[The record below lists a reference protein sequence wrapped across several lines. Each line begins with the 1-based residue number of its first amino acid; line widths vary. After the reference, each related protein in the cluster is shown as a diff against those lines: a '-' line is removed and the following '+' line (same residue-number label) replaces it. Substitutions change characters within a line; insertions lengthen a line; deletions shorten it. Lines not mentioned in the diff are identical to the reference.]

1 MVTFTKMHGL
11 GNDYI
16 CINCLE
22 NILAENKLPQIAR
35 YMCNRN
41 FGIGADGLILVQ
53 ESTIA
58 DIKMR
63 IFNKDGSE
71 AEMCGNGI
79 RCFAKYVYDNR
90 IIDKQTISI
99 ETKAGVKLIRLKVL
113 NGEVQEAQVD
123 MGRPIF
129 DDIKNISVQNNYRIP
144 ISVNIKVDD
153 TRFIGNYVSMGN
165 PHLVIF
171 VNNVENI
178 DIEKWGPAIENMK
191 CFPNKINVEFVQAL
205 GRNTLK
211 IRTWERG
218 VGETYACG
226 TGSCA
231 SFCIAYYKGICS
243 SYVKAILRGG
253 ELNLNY
259 NKQNGHIIM
268 SGIATKVYD
277 GNINIYRFKIDMS
290 QQH

>member
-16 CINCLE
+16 CINSLE

-63 IFNKDGSE
+63 IFNTDGSE

-90 IIDKQTISI
+90 IIDKQSISI

-178 DIEKWGPAIENMK
+178 DIEKYGPAIENMK

-277 GNINIYRFKIDMS
+277 GNINI
-290 QQH
+290 

>member
-191 CFPNKINVEFVQAL
+191 CFPNKINVEFIQAL

-277 GNINIYRFKIDMS
+277 GNINI
-290 QQH
+290 

>member
-41 FGIGADGLILVQ
+41 FGVGADGLILVQ

-129 DDIKNISVQNNYRIP
+129 DDIKNIRVQNNYRIP

-277 GNINIYRFKIDMS
+277 GNIII
-290 QQH
+290 

>member
-41 FGIGADGLILVQ
+41 FGVGADGLILVQ
-53 ESTIA
+53 ESTVA

-178 DIEKWGPAIENMK
+178 DIKTLNEMQLNPQITFEIFDKDALFESVK
-191 CFPNKINVEFVQAL
+191 YFDEVVEV
-205 GRNTLK
+205 
-211 IRTWERG
+211 
-218 VGETYACG
+218 C
-226 TGSCA
+226 
-231 SFCIAYYKGICS
+231 
-243 SYVKAILRGG
+243 
-253 ELNLNY
+253 
-259 NKQNGHIIM
+259 
-268 SGIATKVYD
+268 
-277 GNINIYRFKIDMS
+277 
-290 QQH
+290 

>member
-79 RCFAKYVYDNR
+79 RCFAKYIYDNK
-90 IIDKQTISI
+90 IIDKQSISI
-99 ETKAGVKLIRLKVL
+99 ETKAGVKGVRLKVL
-113 NGEVQEAQVD
+113 NGEVYEIEVD

-153 TRFIGNYVSMGN
+153 TRFIGNYVSMWN

-178 DIEKWGPAIENMK
+178 DIEKYGPAIENMK

-277 GNINIYRFKIDMS
+277 GNINI
-290 QQH
+290 

>member
-1 MVTFTKMHGL
+1 MHGL

-53 ESTIA
+53 ESSVA

-277 GNINIYRFKIDMS
+277 GNINI
-290 QQH
+290 

>member
-22 NILAENKLPQIAR
+22 NILAENKLPQIVR

-53 ESTIA
+53 ESTAA

-79 RCFAKYVYDNR
+79 RCFAKYVYDNKL
-90 IIDKQTISI
+90 IAKQNISI
-99 ETKAGVKLIRLKVL
+99 ETKAGVKTVRVKVL
-113 NGEVQEAQVD
+113 NGEVYEIEAD

-178 DIEKWGPAIENMK
+178 DIEKYGPAIENMK

-243 SYVKAILRGG
+243 SFIKAILRGG

-277 GNINIYRFKIDMS
+277 GNITI
-290 QQH
+290 

>member
-53 ESTIA
+53 ESSVA

-178 DIEKWGPAIENMK
+178 DIEKYGPAIENMK

-277 GNINIYRFKIDMS
+277 GNINI
-290 QQH
+290 

>member
-16 CINCLE
+16 CINSLE

-53 ESTIA
+53 ESSVA

-79 RCFAKYVYDNR
+79 RCFAKYIYDNK
-90 IIDKQTISI
+90 IIDKQSISI
-99 ETKAGVKLIRLKVL
+99 ETKAGVKGVRLKVL
-113 NGEVQEAQVD
+113 NGEVYEIEVD

-178 DIEKWGPAIENMK
+178 DIEKYGPAIENMK

-231 SFCIAYYKGICS
+231 SFCIVYYKGICS

-277 GNINIYRFKIDMS
+277 GNINI
-290 QQH
+290 

>member
-71 AEMCGNGI
+71 SEMCGNGI
-79 RCFAKYVYDNR
+79 RCFAKYVYDNK
-90 IIDKQTISI
+90 IIDKQSISI
-99 ETKAGVKLIRLKVL
+99 ETKAGVKGVRLKVL
-113 NGEVQEAQVD
+113 NGEVYEIEVD

-178 DIEKWGPAIENMK
+178 DIEKYGPAIENMK

-277 GNINIYRFKIDMS
+277 GNINI
-290 QQH
+290 

>member
-79 RCFAKYVYDNR
+79 RCFAKYIYDNK
-90 IIDKQTISI
+90 IIDKQSISI
-99 ETKAGVKLIRLKVL
+99 ETKAGVKGVRLKVL
-113 NGEVQEAQVD
+113 NGEVYEIEVD

-178 DIEKWGPAIENMK
+178 DIEKYGPAIENMK

-218 VGETYACG
+218 DGETYACG

-277 GNINIYRFKIDMS
+277 GNINI
-290 QQH
+290 

>member
-99 ETKAGVKLIRLKVL
+99 ETKAGVKGVRLKVL

-178 DIEKWGPAIENMK
+178 DIEKYGPAIENMK

-277 GNINIYRFKIDMS
+277 GNINI
-290 QQH
+290 

>member
-16 CINCLE
+16 CINSLE

-53 ESTIA
+53 ESSVA

-79 RCFAKYVYDNR
+79 RCFAKYIYDNK
-90 IIDKQTISI
+90 IIDKQSISI
-99 ETKAGVKLIRLKVL
+99 ETKAGVKGVRLKVL
-113 NGEVQEAQVD
+113 NGEVYEIEVD

-178 DIEKWGPAIENMK
+178 DIEK
-191 CFPNKINVEFVQAL
+191 
-205 GRNTLK
+205 
-211 IRTWERG
+211 
-218 VGETYACG
+218 
-226 TGSCA
+226 
-231 SFCIAYYKGICS
+231 
-243 SYVKAILRGG
+243 
-253 ELNLNY
+253 
-259 NKQNGHIIM
+259 
-268 SGIATKVYD
+268 
-277 GNINIYRFKIDMS
+277 
-290 QQH
+290 

>member
-41 FGIGADGLILVQ
+41 FGVGADGLILVQ
-53 ESTIA
+53 ESTVA

-178 DIEKWGPAIENMK
+178 DIEKYGPAIENMK

-277 GNINIYRFKIDMS
+277 GNINI
-290 QQH
+290 

>member
-16 CINCLE
+16 CINSLE

-53 ESTIA
+53 ESTVA

-79 RCFAKYVYDNR
+79 RCFAKYIYDNK
-90 IIDKQTISI
+90 IIDKQSISI
-99 ETKAGVKLIRLKVL
+99 ETKAGVKGVRLKVL

-178 DIEKWGPAIENMK
+178 DIEKYGPAIENMK

-277 GNINIYRFKIDMS
+277 GNINI
-290 QQH
+290 

>member
-79 RCFAKYVYDNR
+79 RCFAKYIYDNK
-90 IIDKQTISI
+90 IIDKQSISI
-99 ETKAGVKLIRLKVL
+99 ETKAGVKGVRLKVL
-113 NGEVQEAQVD
+113 NGEVYEIEVD

-171 VNNVENI
+171 VNNVEI
-178 DIEKWGPAIENMK
+178 LDIEKYGPAIENMK

-277 GNINIYRFKIDMS
+277 GNINI
-290 QQH
+290 

>member
-178 DIEKWGPAIENMK
+178 DIEKYGPAIENMK

-277 GNINIYRFKIDMS
+277 GNINI
-290 QQH
+290 

>member
-16 CINCLE
+16 CINSLE

-53 ESTIA
+53 ESSVA

-178 DIEKWGPAIENMK
+178 DIEKYGPAIENMK

-277 GNINIYRFKIDMS
+277 GNINI
-290 QQH
+290 

>member
-53 ESTIA
+53 ESSVA

-79 RCFAKYVYDNR
+79 RCFAKYIYDNK
-90 IIDKQTISI
+90 IIDKQSISI
-99 ETKAGVKLIRLKVL
+99 ETKAGVKGVRLKVL
-113 NGEVQEAQVD
+113 NGEVYEIEVD

-178 DIEKWGPAIENMK
+178 DIEKYGPEIENMK

-277 GNINIYRFKIDMS
+277 GNINI
-290 QQH
+290 

>member
-16 CINCLE
+16 CINSLE

-178 DIEKWGPAIENMK
+178 DIEKYGPAIENMK

-277 GNINIYRFKIDMS
+277 GNINI
-290 QQH
+290 

>member
-16 CINCLE
+16 CINSLE

-53 ESTIA
+53 ESSVA
-58 DIKMR
+58 NIKMR

-79 RCFAKYVYDNR
+79 RCFAKYIYDNK
-90 IIDKQTISI
+90 IIDKQSISI
-99 ETKAGVKLIRLKVL
+99 ETKAGVKGVRLKVL
-113 NGEVQEAQVD
+113 NGEVYEIEVD

-178 DIEKWGPAIENMK
+178 DIEKYGPAIENMK

-277 GNINIYRFKIDMS
+277 GNINI
-290 QQH
+290 

>member
-79 RCFAKYVYDNR
+79 RCFAKYIYDNK
-90 IIDKQTISI
+90 IIDKQSISI
-99 ETKAGVKLIRLKVL
+99 ETKAGVKGVRLKVL
-113 NGEVQEAQVD
+113 NGEVYEIEVD

-178 DIEKWGPAIENMK
+178 DIEKYGPAIENMK

-277 GNINIYRFKIDMS
+277 GDINI
-290 QQH
+290 

>member
-41 FGIGADGLILVQ
+41 FGVGADGLILVQ
-53 ESTIA
+53 ESTVA

-171 VNNVENI
+171 ENNVENI

-277 GNINIYRFKIDMS
+277 GNINI
-290 QQH
+290 

>member
-90 IIDKQTISI
+90 IIDKQSISI

-178 DIEKWGPAIENMK
+178 DIEKWGAAIENMK

-277 GNINIYRFKIDMS
+277 GNINI
-290 QQH
+290 

>member
-16 CINCLE
+16 CINSLE

-53 ESTIA
+53 ESSVA
-58 DIKMR
+58 DIKMTV
-63 IFNKDGSE
+63 FNKDGSE

-79 RCFAKYVYDNR
+79 RCFAKYIYDNK
-90 IIDKQTISI
+90 IIDKQSISI
-99 ETKAGVKLIRLKVL
+99 ETKAGVKGVRLKVL
-113 NGEVQEAQVD
+113 NGEVYEIEVD

-178 DIEKWGPAIENMK
+178 DIEKYGPAIENMK

-277 GNINIYRFKIDMS
+277 GNINI
-290 QQH
+290 

>member
-16 CINCLE
+16 CINSLE

-53 ESTIA
+53 ESSVA

-79 RCFAKYVYDNR
+79 RCFAKYIYDNK
-90 IIDKQTISI
+90 IIDKQSISI
-99 ETKAGVKLIRLKVL
+99 ETKAGVKGVRLKVL
-113 NGEVQEAQVD
+113 NGEVYEIEVD

-259 NKQNGHIIM
+259 NKQNGHFIM

-277 GNINIYRFKIDMS
+277 GNINI
-290 QQH
+290 

>member
-79 RCFAKYVYDNR
+79 RCFAKYVYDNK

-277 GNINIYRFKIDMS
+277 GNINI
-290 QQH
+290 

>member
-113 NGEVQEAQVD
+113 NGEVYEIEVD

-178 DIEKWGPAIENMK
+178 DIEKYGPAIENMK

-277 GNINIYRFKIDMS
+277 GNINI
-290 QQH
+290 

>member
-79 RCFAKYVYDNR
+79 RCFAKYIYDNK
-90 IIDKQTISI
+90 IIDKQSISI
-99 ETKAGVKLIRLKVL
+99 ETKAGVKGVRLKVL
-113 NGEVQEAQVD
+113 NGEVYEIEVD

-178 DIEKWGPAIENMK
+178 DIEKYGPAIENMK

-218 VGETYACG
+218 VGETYECG

-277 GNINIYRFKIDMS
+277 GNINI
-290 QQH
+290 

>member
-1 MVTFTKMHGL
+1 MVTFTKMHGI

-53 ESTIA
+53 ESTVA

-79 RCFAKYVYDNR
+79 RCFAKYVYDNKT
-90 IIDKQTISI
+90 IDKQSISI
-99 ETKAGVKLIRLKVL
+99 ETKAGVKGVRLKVL
-113 NGEVQEAQVD
+113 NGEVYEIEVD

-178 DIEKWGPAIENMK
+178 DIEKYGPAIENMK

-277 GNINIYRFKIDMS
+277 GNINI
-290 QQH
+290 

>member
-63 IFNKDGSE
+63 IFNKYGSE

-90 IIDKQTISI
+90 IIDKQSISI

-123 MGRPIF
+123 MGRPSF

-178 DIEKWGPAIENMK
+178 DIEKYGPAIENMK

-277 GNINIYRFKIDMS
+277 GNINI
-290 QQH
+290 

>member
-79 RCFAKYVYDNR
+79 RCFAKYIYDNR
-90 IIDKQTISI
+90 IIDKQSISI
-99 ETKAGVKLIRLKVL
+99 ETKAGVKVVRLKVL
-113 NGEVQEAQVD
+113 NGEVQEVEVD

-277 GNINIYRFKIDMS
+277 GNINI
-290 QQH
+290 

>member
-79 RCFAKYVYDNR
+79 RCFAKYIYDNK
-90 IIDKQTISI
+90 IIDKQSISI
-99 ETKAGVKLIRLKVL
+99 ETKAGVKGVRLKVL
-113 NGEVQEAQVD
+113 NGEVYEIEVD

-178 DIEKWGPAIENMK
+178 DIEKYGPAIENMK

-243 SYVKAILRGG
+243 SYLKAILRGG

-277 GNINIYRFKIDMS
+277 GNINI
-290 QQH
+290 

>member
-129 DDIKNISVQNNYRIP
+129 DGIKNISVQNNYRIP

-178 DIEKWGPAIENMK
+178 DIEKYGPAIENMK

-277 GNINIYRFKIDMS
+277 GNINI
-290 QQH
+290 

>member
-79 RCFAKYVYDNR
+79 RCFAKYIYDNK
-90 IIDKQTISI
+90 IIDKQSISI
-99 ETKAGVKLIRLKVL
+99 ETKAGVKGVRLKVL

-178 DIEKWGPAIENMK
+178 DIEKYGPAIENMK

-277 GNINIYRFKIDMS
+277 GNINI
-290 QQH
+290 

>member
-63 IFNKDGSE
+63 IFNKDDSE

-79 RCFAKYVYDNR
+79 RCFAKYVYDNK
-90 IIDKQTISI
+90 IIDKQSISI
-99 ETKAGVKLIRLKVL
+99 ETKAGVKGVRLKVL
-113 NGEVQEAQVD
+113 NGEVYEIEVD

-178 DIEKWGPAIENMK
+178 DIEKYGPAIENMK

-277 GNINIYRFKIDMS
+277 GNINI
-290 QQH
+290 